1 MDRGEQNFIKLPVF
15 GAKIYNKM
23 MNITPVQNQISQI
36 AQDLLKVINKG
47 RLLDIGTG
55 HGNLLKEIH
64 KFNPQIELYGLD
76 ISKAMI
82 EVAKTNLTQIQVN
95 LMQGNIISPIYEK
108 DFFDLITC
116 TGSFY
121 LWNQPRESL
130 NEIYRILKPN
140 CKAVLFE
147 TYKNYDKEQFK
158 RALKQNLKDE
168 SFLNKKLL
176 PRFLRKQL
184 RMTYSVEDVEEVIK
198 STEFA
203 NLYEILK
210 VTIASLPIWMRI
222 ELRKPDEILK

>member
-23 MNITPVQNQISQI
+23 MSITPVQNQISQI
-36 AQDLLKVINKG
+36 AQDLLKVIKRG

-55 HGNLLKEIH
+55 HGKLLKEIH
-64 KFNPQIELYGLD
+64 KLNPQIELYGLD

-82 EVAKTNLTQIQVN
+82 ELAKTNVAQIQVN
-95 LMQGNIISPIYEK
+95 LMQGNINSTIYEK

-121 LWNQPRESL
+121 LWNQPKESL

-158 RALKQNLKDE
+158 KALKHNLKE
-168 SFLNKKLL
+168 ETFLNKKLL
-176 PRFLRKQL
+176 PRFLKKQL
-184 RMTYSVEDVEEVIK
+184 RMTYSVEDVEEIIK
-198 STEFA
+198 LTDFTNS
-203 NLYEILK
+203 YEILK
-210 VTIASLPIWMRI
+210 VIIATLPIWMRI
-222 ELRKPDEILK
+222 ELRKPNEILK